1 MHSYNT
7 CRGSLRRLFGT
18 DGVRGVVNVD
28 LTPELALSLSLAIGT
43 YFKPGSRVLVGYDT
57 RAGNTF
63 LVPVVLGGLVSTG
76 IKVFDG
82 GLAPTPAIQYY
93 VRRAGFDGG
102 VVITASHNPP
112 EYSGIKVVMADGIE
126 APREAEEEIEEIMR
140 ESRFRRVPWR
150 ELSHRVTRV
159 EDIVEKYVNGVLE
172 LVDSERIRRYSFR
185 VAVDPAN
192 SVGALSTPEL
202 LRRLGVKVVTLNGDL
217 SPTPSRNP
225 EPSPENITD
234 LTTYVRSSGVDLGVA
249 HDGDADRAIFVA
261 DSGAV
266 VPGDSS
272 AVLLC
277 QHIVENRGER
287 EPPRVVTAVSS
298 STIVERVL
306 SRYGIEV
313 VWTRVGSIV
322 ISRTMQSLGAVAGFE
337 ENGGFMYP
345 RHQYVRDGAMA
356 VALMLEL
363 LSYSGR
369 RLSELLNNLPRRY
382 VIKKRV
388 YAPRELLPRVYEELR
403 RRFPSTRVV
412 DVDGVK
418 IVGEDFWILV
428 RPSGTEPLIRVFVEG
443 VSEEVA
449 GGLFKEVLEVFK
461 EVYGCEVRT
470 A

>member
-1 MHSYNT
+1 M
-7 CRGSLRRLFGT
+7 RRLFGT

-28 LTPELALSLSLAIGT
+28 LTPELALSLSIAIGT
-43 YFKPGSRVLVGYDT
+43 YFKPGSRILVGYDT

-63 LVPVVLGGLVSTG
+63 LVPVIIGGLVSTG
-76 IKVFDG
+76 VKVYDG

-93 VRRAGFDGG
+93 IKKAGFDGG
-102 VVITASHNPP
+102 VVVTASHNPP
-112 EYSGIKVVMADGIE
+112 EYSGVKVVMADGIE
-126 APREAEEEIEEIMR
+126 APREVEEEIERILH
-140 ESRFRRVPWR
+140 ESRFRRASWS
-150 ELSHRVTRV
+150 ELSHGVIRVSDVVTRYV
-159 EDIVEKYVNGVLE
+159 EGILE
-172 LVDSERIRRYSFR
+172 LVDTDRVRRSDFR

-192 SVGALSTPEL
+192 SVGALATPTL
-202 LRRLGVKVVTLNGDL
+202 LRRLGVKVVTVNGEL
-217 SPTPSRNP
+217 SSTPSRNP
-225 EPSPENITD
+225 EPSPENIVD
-234 LTTYVRSSGVDLGVA
+234 LVRYVQSSGVDLGVA

-261 DSGAV
+261 DGGIV

-306 SRYGIEV
+306 GRYGIEV

-322 ISRTMQSLGAVAGFE
+322 IARTMLSLGAVAGFE

-369 RLSELLNNLPRRY
+369 KLSELVSYLPRRY
-382 VIKKRV
+382 IIKRRV
-388 YAPRELLPRVYEELR
+388 YAPKELLPEVYEELR
-403 RRFPSTRVV
+403 RRFPKARVV

-418 IVGEDFWILV
+418 VIDESFWILV

-443 VSEEVA
+443 ESEEVV
-449 GGLFKEVLEVFK
+449 GDLFKEVLEILK
-461 EVYGCEVRT
+461 EVCGCEVRT

>member
-1 MHSYNT
+1 
-7 CRGSLRRLFGT
+7 LRRLFGT

-28 LTPELALSLSLAIGT
+28 LTPELALSLSIAIGT
-43 YFKPGSRVLVGYDT
+43 YFKPGSRILVGYDT

-63 LVPVVLGGLVSTG
+63 LVPVIIGGLVSTG
-76 IKVFDG
+76 VKVYNG

-93 VRRAGFDGG
+93 IKKAGFDGG
-102 VVITASHNPP
+102 VVVTASHNPP
-112 EYSGIKVVMADGIE
+112 EYSGVKVVMADGIE
-126 APREAEEEIEEIMR
+126 APREVEEEIERILH
-140 ESRFRRVPWR
+140 ESRFRRAPWS
-150 ELSHRVTRV
+150 ELSHGVTRV
-159 EDIVEKYVNGVLE
+159 SDVVTRYVEGILE
-172 LVDSERIRRYSFR
+172 LVDTDKVRRSDFR

-192 SVGALSTPEL
+192 SVGALATPTL
-202 LRRLGVKVVTLNGDL
+202 LRRLGVKVVTVNGEL
-217 SPTPSRNP
+217 SSTPSRNP
-225 EPSPENITD
+225 EPSPENIVD
-234 LTTYVRSSGVDLGVA
+234 LVRYVQSSGVDLGVA

-261 DSGAV
+261 DGGIV

-306 SRYGIEV
+306 GRYGIEV

-322 ISRTMQSLGAVAGFE
+322 IARTMLSLGAVAGFE

-369 RLSELLNNLPRRY
+369 KLSELVSYLPKRY
-382 VIKKRV
+382 IIKRRV
-388 YAPRELLPRVYEELR
+388 YAPKELLPEVYEELR
-403 RRFPSTRVV
+403 RRFPKARVV

-418 IVGEDFWILV
+418 VIDESFWILV

-443 VSEEVA
+443 ESEEVV
-449 GGLFKEVLEVFK
+449 GDLFKEVLEILK
-461 EVYGCEVRT
+461 EVCGCEVRT

>member
-1 MHSYNT
+1 M
-7 CRGSLRRLFGT
+7 RRLFGT

-28 LTPELALSLSLAIGT
+28 LTPELALSLSIAIGT
-43 YFKPGSRVLVGYDT
+43 YFKPGSRILVGYDT

-63 LVPVVLGGLVSTG
+63 LVPVIIGGLVSTG
-76 IKVFDG
+76 VKVYDG

-93 VRRAGFDGG
+93 IKKAGFDGG
-102 VVITASHNPP
+102 VVVTASHNPP
-112 EYSGIKVVMADGIE
+112 EYSGVKVVMADGIE
-126 APREAEEEIEEIMR
+126 APREVEEEIERILH
-140 ESRFRRVPWR
+140 ESRFRRASWS
-150 ELSHRVTRV
+150 ELSHGVTRV
-159 EDIVEKYVNGVLE
+159 SDVVTRYVEGILE
-172 LVDSERIRRYSFR
+172 LVDTDRVRRSDFR

-192 SVGALSTPEL
+192 SVGALATPTL
-202 LRRLGVKVVTLNGDL
+202 LRRLGVKVVTVNGEL
-217 SPTPSRNP
+217 SSTPSRNP
-225 EPSPENITD
+225 EPSPENIVD
-234 LTTYVRSSGVDLGVA
+234 LVRYVQSSGVDLGVA

-261 DSGAV
+261 DGGIV

-306 SRYGIEV
+306 GRYGIEV

-322 ISRTMQSLGAVAGFE
+322 IARTMLSLGAVAGFE

-369 RLSELLNNLPRRY
+369 KLSELVSYLPRRY
-382 VIKKRV
+382 IIKRRV
-388 YAPRELLPRVYEELR
+388 YAPKELLPEVYEELR
-403 RRFPSTRVV
+403 RRFPKARVV

-418 IVGEDFWILV
+418 VIDESFWILV

-443 VSEEVA
+443 ESEEVV
-449 GGLFKEVLEVFK
+449 GDLFKEVLEILK
-461 EVYGCEVRT
+461 EVCGCEVRT

>member
-1 MHSYNT
+1 M
-7 CRGSLRRLFGT
+7 RRLFGT

-28 LTPELALSLSLAIGT
+28 LTPELALSLSIAIGT
-43 YFKPGSRVLVGYDT
+43 YFKPGSRILVGYDT

-63 LVPVVLGGLVSTG
+63 LVPVIIGGLVSTG
-76 IKVFDG
+76 VKVYNG

-93 VRRAGFDGG
+93 IKKAGFDGG
-102 VVITASHNPP
+102 VVVTASHNPP
-112 EYSGIKVVMADGIE
+112 EYSGVKVVMADGIE
-126 APREAEEEIEEIMR
+126 APREVEEEIERILH
-140 ESRFRRVPWR
+140 ESRFRRAPWS
-150 ELSHRVTRV
+150 ELSHGVTRV
-159 EDIVEKYVNGVLE
+159 SDVVTRYVEGILE
-172 LVDSERIRRYSFR
+172 LVDTDKVRRSDFR

-192 SVGALSTPEL
+192 SVGALATPTL
-202 LRRLGVKVVTLNGDL
+202 LRRLGVKVVTVNGEL
-217 SPTPSRNP
+217 SSTPSRNP
-225 EPSPENITD
+225 EPSPENIVD
-234 LTTYVRSSGVDLGVA
+234 LVRYVQSSGVDLGVA

-261 DSGAV
+261 DGGIV

-306 SRYGIEV
+306 GRYGIEV

-322 ISRTMQSLGAVAGFE
+322 IARTMLSLGAVAGFE

-369 RLSELLNNLPRRY
+369 KLSELVSYLPKRY
-382 VIKKRV
+382 IIKRRV
-388 YAPRELLPRVYEELR
+388 YAPKELLPEVYEELR
-403 RRFPSTRVV
+403 RRFPKARVV

-418 IVGEDFWILV
+418 VIDESFWILV

-443 VSEEVA
+443 ESEEVV
-449 GGLFKEVLEVFK
+449 GDLFKEVLEILK
-461 EVYGCEVRT
+461 EVCGCEVRT

>member
-1 MHSYNT
+1 VL
-7 CRGSLRRLFGT
+7 GESLRRLFGT

-28 LTPELALSLSLAIGT
+28 LTPELALSLSIAIGT
-43 YFKPGSRVLVGYDT
+43 YFKPGSRILVGYDT

-63 LVPVVLGGLVSTG
+63 LVPVIIGGLVSTG
-76 IKVFDG
+76 VKVYDG

-93 VRRAGFDGG
+93 IKKAGFDGG
-102 VVITASHNPP
+102 VVVTASHNPP
-112 EYSGIKVVMADGIE
+112 EYSGVKVVMADGIE
-126 APREAEEEIEEIMR
+126 APREVEEEIERILH
-140 ESRFRRVPWR
+140 ESRFRRAPWS
-150 ELSHRVTRV
+150 ELSHGVTRV
-159 EDIVEKYVNGVLE
+159 SDVVTRYVEGILE
-172 LVDSERIRRYSFR
+172 LVDTDKVRRSDFR

-192 SVGALSTPEL
+192 SVGALATPTL
-202 LRRLGVKVVTLNGDL
+202 LRRLGVKVVTVNGEL
-217 SPTPSRNP
+217 SSTPSRNP
-225 EPSPENITD
+225 EPSPENIVD
-234 LTTYVRSSGVDLGVA
+234 LVRYVQSSGVDLGVA

-261 DSGAV
+261 DGGIV

-306 SRYGIEV
+306 GRYGIEV

-322 ISRTMQSLGAVAGFE
+322 IARTMLSLGAVAGFE

-369 RLSELLNNLPRRY
+369 KLSELVSYLPKRY
-382 VIKKRV
+382 IIKRRV
-388 YAPRELLPRVYEELR
+388 YAPKELLPEVYEELR
-403 RRFPSTRVV
+403 RRFPKARVV

-418 IVGEDFWILV
+418 VIDESFWILV

-443 VSEEVA
+443 ESEEVV
-449 GGLFKEVLEVFK
+449 GDLFKEVLEILK
-461 EVYGCEVRT
+461 EVCGCEVRT

>member
-1 MHSYNT
+1 M
-7 CRGSLRRLFGT
+7 RRLFGT

-28 LTPELALSLSLAIGT
+28 LTPELALSLSMAIGT

-63 LVPVVLGGLVSTG
+63 LVPVVVGGLVSTG
-76 IKVFDG
+76 VKVYDG

-93 VRRAGFDGG
+93 IKEAGFDGG
-102 VVITASHNPP
+102 VVVTASHNPP
-112 EYSGIKVVMADGIE
+112 EYSGVKVVMADGIE
-126 APREAEEEIEEIMR
+126 APREVEDEIEGILR
-140 ESRFRRVPWR
+140 ESRFRRVSWN
-150 ELSHRVTRV
+150 ELSRGVTKVSDVVTRYV
-159 EDIVEKYVNGVLE
+159 EGILE
-172 LVDSERIRRYSFR
+172 LVDNDRIRRSDFR

-192 SVGALSTPEL
+192 SVGTLATPTL
-202 LRRLGVKVVTLNGDL
+202 LRRLGVKVVTVNGEL
-217 SPTPSRNP
+217 SSIPSRNP
-225 EPSPENITD
+225 EPSPENIVD
-234 LTTYVRSSGVDLGVA
+234 LVRYVQSSGVDMGVA

-261 DSGAV
+261 DGGIV

-298 STIVERVL
+298 STIVEEVL
-306 SRYGIEV
+306 GRYGIEV

-322 ISRTMQSLGAVAGFE
+322 IARTMLSLGAVAGFE

-369 RLSELLNNLPRRY
+369 RLSKLVNYLPRRY
-382 VIKKRV
+382 IIKRRV
-388 YAPRELLPRVYEELR
+388 YAPKELLPEVYEELR
-403 RRFPSTRVV
+403 RRFPKARVV

-418 IVGEDFWILV
+418 VIGESFWILV

-443 VSEEVA
+443 ESEKVT
-449 GGLFKEVLEVFK
+449 GDLFKEVLEILK
-461 EVYGCEVRT
+461 EVCGCEVRT

>member
-1 MHSYNT
+1 VL
-7 CRGSLRRLFGT
+7 GESLRRLFGT

-28 LTPELALSLSLAIGT
+28 LTPELALSLSIAIGT
-43 YFKPGSRVLVGYDT
+43 YFKPGSRILVGYDT

-63 LVPVVLGGLVSTG
+63 LVPVIIGGLVSTG
-76 IKVFDG
+76 VKVYNG

-93 VRRAGFDGG
+93 IKKAGFDGG
-102 VVITASHNPP
+102 VVVTASHNPP
-112 EYSGIKVVMADGIE
+112 EYSGVKVVMADGIE
-126 APREAEEEIEEIMR
+126 APREVEEEIERILH
-140 ESRFRRVPWR
+140 ESRFRRAPWS
-150 ELSHRVTRV
+150 ELSHGVTRV
-159 EDIVEKYVNGVLE
+159 SDVVTRYVEGILE
-172 LVDSERIRRYSFR
+172 LVDTDKVRRSDFR

-192 SVGALSTPEL
+192 SVGALATPTL
-202 LRRLGVKVVTLNGDL
+202 LRRLGVKVVTVNGEL
-217 SPTPSRNP
+217 SSTPSRNP
-225 EPSPENITD
+225 EPSPENIVD
-234 LTTYVRSSGVDLGVA
+234 LVRYVQSSGVDLGVA

-261 DSGAV
+261 DGGIV

-306 SRYGIEV
+306 GRYGIEV

-322 ISRTMQSLGAVAGFE
+322 IARTMLSLGAVAGFE

-369 RLSELLNNLPRRY
+369 KLSELVSYLPKRY
-382 VIKKRV
+382 IIKRRV
-388 YAPRELLPRVYEELR
+388 YAPKELLPEVYEELR
-403 RRFPSTRVV
+403 RRFPKARVV

-418 IVGEDFWILV
+418 VIDESFWILV

-443 VSEEVA
+443 ESEEVV
-449 GGLFKEVLEVFK
+449 GDLFKEVLEILK
-461 EVYGCEVRT
+461 EVCGCEVRT

>member
-1 MHSYNT
+1 M
-7 CRGSLRRLFGT
+7 RKLFGT

-28 LTPELALSLSLAIGT
+28 LTPELALSLSLAVGT

-63 LVPVVLGGLVSTG
+63 LVPVVVGGLVSTG
-76 IKVFDG
+76 VKVYDG

-93 VRRAGFDGG
+93 VRKAGFDGG
-102 VVITASHNPP
+102 VVVTASHNPP

-126 APREAEEEIEEIMR
+126 APREVEEEIEEILR

-150 ELSHRVTRV
+150 ELSHGVTRV
-159 EDIVEKYVNGVLE
+159 SDVIEKYVDGVLE
-172 LVDSERIRRYSFR
+172 LVDSERIRRSGLR

-192 SVGALSTPEL
+192 SVGALSTPKL
-202 LRRLGVKVVTLNGDL
+202 LRKLGVRVATLNGEL
-217 SPTPSRNP
+217 SPVPSRDP
-225 EPSPENITD
+225 EPSPENISD
-234 LTTYVRSSGVDLGVA
+234 LVRYVQSSGVDLGVA

-261 DSGAV
+261 DGGTV
-266 VPGDSS
+266 LPGDSS

-287 EPPRVVTAVSS
+287 VPPRVVTAVSS

-306 SRYGIEV
+306 SEYGIEV

-322 ISRTMQSLGAVAGFE
+322 IARTMLSLGAIAGFE

-363 LSYSGR
+363 MSYSRR
-369 RLSELLNNLPRRY
+369 RLSELASNLPRRY
-382 VIKKRV
+382 VIKRRV
-388 YAPRELLPRVYEELR
+388 YAPREVLPEVYGKLR
-403 RRFPSTRVV
+403 SRFPRAKVI
-412 DVDGVK
+412 DVDGIK
-418 IVGEDFWILV
+418 LIGDDFWVLV

-449 GGLFKEVLEVFK
+449 GSLFKEVLEIFK
-461 EVYGCEVRT
+461 EVCGCEVRT